1 VVCILGQYKVEKVS
15 FIMDIR
21 YVPRSFFC
29 VYKDVYM
36 QDLNSWKSSVR
47 FLLSFMVYAMKLF
60 HIDCNKKGGFEFL
73 LCKKIISLHA
83 DVLLDMI

>member
-1 VVCILGQYKVEKVS
+1 
-15 FIMDIR
+15 MDIR

-60 HIDCNKKGGFEFL
+60 HIDCNKKRG
-73 LCKKIISLHA
+73 I
-83 DVLLDMI
+83 